1 MCNKCDP
8 IVDEIRK
15 TREAHAAKFNYDP
28 RAIYNDFK
36 EQERHDGRTYVSGTL
51 QDREFRSNIRKHAT
65 NEQSGENKK

>member
-15 TREAHAAKFNYDP
+15 VREAHAAKFNYDP

-36 EQERHDGRTYVSGTL
+36 EQERHDGRIYVSGTP
-51 QDREFRSNIRKHAT
+51 QDGESRSNITIHTTAEQNGE
-65 NEQSGENKK
+65 NEQ

>member
-36 EQERHDGRTYVSGTL
+36 EQERHDGRIYVSSTS
-51 QDREFRSNIRKHAT
+51 QDREFRSNIRMPAT
-65 NEQSGENKK
+65 SKQNGENKK

>member
-36 EQERHDGRTYVSGTL
+36 EQERHDGRIYVSSTS
-51 QDREFRSNIRKHAT
+51 QDREFRSNIRMHAT
-65 NEQSGENKK
+65 SKQNGENKK

>member
-15 TREAHAAKFNYDP
+15 IREVHAAKFNYDP

-36 EQERHDGRTYVSGTL
+36 EQERHDERIYVSDTL
-51 QDREFRSNIRKHAT
+51 HDREFRSNIRIQTT
-65 NEQSGENKK
+65 NKQSGENKK

>member
-36 EQERHDGRTYVSGTL
+36 EQERHDGRIYVSGTL
-51 QDREFRSNIRKHAT
+51 QDREFHSNIRKHAT
-65 NEQSGENKK
+65 NEQSGENKR